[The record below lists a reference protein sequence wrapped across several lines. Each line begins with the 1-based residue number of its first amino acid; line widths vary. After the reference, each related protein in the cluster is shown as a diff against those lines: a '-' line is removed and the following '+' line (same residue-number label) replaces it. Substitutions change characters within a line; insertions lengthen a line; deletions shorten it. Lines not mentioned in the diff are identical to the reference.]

1 MNTMELLNQIFS
13 LCIVPLLGILTTY
26 IISFIRL
33 KKNDLI
39 VTTNNALTEKYLN
52 FIEQT
57 IVSCVVATNQTYV
70 NALKD
75 KNAFDEAAQKE
86 AFRLTYEA
94 VISIINEDV
103 QRVVAMVVDD
113 LELYIK
119 EKIEAEVAY
128 NKLIAK

>member
-1 MNTMELLNQIFS
+1 MDKMELLNQIFS

-39 VTTNNALTEKYLN
+39 VSTNNSLTEKYLN

>member
-1 MNTMELLNQIFS
+1 MDKMELLNQIFS
-13 LCIVPLLGILTTY
+13 LCVVPLLGILTTY

-39 VTTNNALTEKYLN
+39 VSTNNSLTEKYLN